1 MTRYRPV
8 TTRSLLLALGFAAG
22 LSLVGRPAPAQLPP
36 IKDNGPIPDNAKYG
50 QADVFREL
58 TEILPTP
65 NAYRTASGAPGHGYW
80 QQRADYNIA
89 VTLNEDE
96 HRLTGAETVVYHNNS
111 PDRLE
116 YLWMQLDANLFT
128 PNSLAHR
135 TATGPS
141 SRDDMTFEALK
152 ELLAA
157 RTFDG
162 GFKIDKVAAG
172 GRDGSGEPA
181 GAELPHA
188 IVDTM
193 MRVDLPEPLEPGESY
208 TFSVAWHY
216 NLNNSEEVGGRT
228 GYEPFEDGNDIFCIA
243 QWFPRMCVYG
253 DAVGWQHKQYYGRGE
268 FALELG
274 DYDVTI
280 TCPADLV
287 VSATGVLQNPAECLS
302 QQRRDRLE
310 QAKTAEKPVFIV
322 TPAEAKAAEKS
333 RNEGGETKSWHWRAE
348 NVRDFAFTAS
358 RKFIWDAWGRTI
370 PDEDSDSGER
380 FVMCQSLYPNE
391 CEPLWSQ
398 YSTQAAAHCV
408 EVYSKFTFPY
418 PYPNAISVYGVVGG
432 GMEYPMICW
441 NGPKPEED
449 GTYTARTKYFLISV
463 VIHEVGHNWFPMI
476 VNSDERRW
484 TWMDEGLNTFLQYL
498 AEQEWEA
505 DYPSR
510 RGEPED
516 IAAYMKSTNQV
527 PIMTNSESLLQF
539 GSNAYAKPATALNIL
554 RESVLGRELFDKA
567 FKTYARRWKFK
578 HPEPADFFRTM
589 EDASGRDLD
598 WFWRGWFYT
607 TDHVDLGVSNLRAYV
622 VDSGDPVDRENRE
635 RAEKEEEPPSLS
647 AQRNEELPQRVA
659 EFPELLDFYNSY
671 DELKATG
678 KQIKTYKEFLEGLS
692 EEQLRLLKTDLTFY
706 LVDLTNEGGLPMPVI
721 LKLTFADG
729 STEEVRLPA
738 EIWRANARKVTK
750 SLLRKKKIEKIEL
763 DPHRETADV
772 DRGDN
777 LLPREIVESRFKLF
791 KKKTESNPMRDA
803 REEEEKAAKERA
815 AGEKAEAKTDTE
827 SAEEAAEEK
836 TEAEAPR
843 AED

>member
-1 MTRYRPV
+1 MTRP
-8 TTRSLLLALGFAAG
+8 LPLLAAFCLALPSSPA
-22 LSLVGRPAPAQLPP
+22 VGQLAPT
-36 IKDNGPIPDNAKYG
+36 KDNGPIPDNAKYG

-58 TEILPTP
+58 IEILPTP
-65 NAYRTASGAPGHGYW
+65 NDYRTASGAPGHEYW
-80 QQRADYNIA
+80 QQRADYAIEVA
-89 VTLNEDE
+89 LDEDARTLE
-96 HRLTGAETVVYHNNS
+96 GAETVVYRNNS

-128 PNSLAHR
+128 PDSLANL
-135 TATGPS
+135 TASGPAS
-141 SRDDMTFEALK
+141 MDDMSFDALNQ
-152 ELLAA
+152 LLAA

-162 GFKIDKVAAG
+162 GFKIDAVAAG
-172 GRDGSGEPA
+172 KA
-181 GAELPHA
+181 GAGGAGLPHV

-193 MRVDLPEPLEPGESY
+193 MRIDLPQPLEPGASY
-208 TFSVAWHY
+208 EFSVEWHY
-216 NLNNSEEVGGRT
+216 ALNDSTAVGGRT
-228 GYEPFEDGNDIFCIA
+228 GYEPFEDGNDIFCVA

-280 TCPADLV
+280 ECPADLV
-287 VSATGVLQNPAECLS
+287 VAATGVLQNPADCLT
-302 QQRRDRLE
+302 QTQRDRLE
-310 QAKTAEKPVFIV
+310 TAKTAEKPVFIV
-322 TPAEAKAAEKS
+322 TPDEAQAAEKE
-333 RNEGGETKSWHWRAE
+333 RNEGGGVKRWRWKAE
-348 NVRDFAFTAS
+348 NVRDFAWTAS

-370 PDEDSDSGER
+370 PDEEAEGGEH
-380 FVMCQSLYPNE
+380 FVMCQSLYPNA

-408 EVYSKFTFPY
+408 EVYSKYTFPY
-418 PYPNAISVYGVVGG
+418 PYPAAISVYGVVRG

-449 GTYTARTKYFLISV
+449 GTYDARTKYFLISV
-463 VIHEVGHNWFPMI
+463 VIHEVGHNYFPMI

-498 AEQEWEA
+498 AEQEWED

-510 RGEPED
+510 RGKPED
-516 IAAYMKSTNQV
+516 IAGYMKSSRQV

-554 RESVLGRELFDKA
+554 RETVLGRELFDKA

-607 TDHVDLGVSNLRAYV
+607 TQHVDLGVSNLRVYT
-622 VDSGDPVDRENRE
+622 VDAGDPVDKENRD
-635 RAEKEEEPPSLS
+635 RAEEEAEPPTLS
-647 AQRNEELPQRVA
+647 EQRNEPLPKRVT
-659 EFPELLDFYNSY
+659 EFPELLDFYNAY
-671 DELKATG
+671 DELKATD
-678 KQIKTYKEFLEGLS
+678 KQIKTYKEFVEGLD
-692 EEQLRLLKTDLTFY
+692 EAQLRLLKSDVKFY
-706 LVDLTNEGGLPMPVI
+706 ALDITNEGGLPMPVI

-729 STEEVRLPA
+729 TAEEVRIPA
-738 EIWRANARKVTK
+738 EIWRADNRKVTK
-750 SLLRKKKIEKIEL
+750 VLMRKKTIEKVEL

-777 LLPREIVESRFKLF
+777 MLPRELVESRFKLF
-791 KKKTESNPMRDA
+791 KKKVESNPMRDA
-803 REEEEKAAKERA
+803 REAEEEAAEAKAAKAKADA
-815 AGEKAEAKTDTE
+815 AKAEETGTE
-827 SAEEAAEEK
+827 TAEEAAQEK
-836 TEAEAPR
+836 GAAEAPR
-843 AED
+843 SDG

>member
-1 MTRYRPV
+1 MIRPLFL
-8 TTRSLLLALGFAAG
+8 SAAALLAA
-22 LSLVGRPAPAQLPP
+22 APAFGQLSPT
-36 IKDNGPIPDNAKYG
+36 KDNGPIPDNAKYG
-50 QADVFREL
+50 QADSFREL

-65 NAYRTASGAPGHGYW
+65 NAYRTASGAPGHAYW
-80 QQRADYNIA
+80 QQRADYDIA
-89 VTLNEDE
+89 VTLDEDE
-96 HRLTGAETVVYHNNS
+96 HTLAGAETVVYHNNS

-128 PNSLAHR
+128 PDSLARR
-135 TATGPS
+135 TRTGPTDV
-141 SRDDMTFEALK
+141 DDMSFDALK
-152 ELLAA
+152 AMLAA
-157 RTFDG
+157 ETFDG
-162 GFKIDKVAAG
+162 GFKIDRVAAG
-172 GRDGSGEPA
+172 PRAGDGPD
-181 GAELPHA
+181 LPHA

-193 MRVDLPEPLEPGESY
+193 MRVDLPTPLEPGASY
-208 TFSVAWHY
+208 TFSVTWHY
-216 NLNNSEEVGGRT
+216 TLNNVDDVGGRT
-228 GYEPFEDGNDIFCIA
+228 GYEPLDDGNDLFCVA

-274 DYDVTI
+274 DYEVTI
-280 TCPADLV
+280 TCPADLI
-287 VSATGVLQNPAECLS
+287 VSATGVLQNPAGCLS
-302 QQRRDRLE
+302 QTHRDRLE
-310 QAKTAEKPVFIV
+310 EAKTADKPLFVV
-322 TPAEAKAAEKS
+322 TPDESKAARKT
-333 RNEGGETKSWHWRAE
+333 RNKEGGTKSWFWKAS

-358 RKFIWDAWGRTI
+358 RAFIWDAWGRTI
-370 PDEDSDSGER
+370 PDEDADDGTH
-380 FVMCQSLYPNE
+380 FVMCQSLYPSE

-398 YSTQAAAHCV
+398 YSTQAIAHCI

-463 VIHEVGHNWFPMI
+463 VIHEVGHNYFPMI

-498 AEQEWEA
+498 AEQEWED

-510 RGEPED
+510 RGAPAD
-516 IAAYMKSTNQV
+516 IASYMKSTNQV

-554 RESVLGRELFDKA
+554 RETILGRELFDKA

-598 WFWRGWFYT
+598 WFWRGWFYS
-607 TDHVDLGVSNLRAYV
+607 TDHVDLGVSNLRVYTLDA
-622 VDSGDPVDRENRE
+622 GDPVDKENRD
-635 RAEKEEEPPSLS
+635 RADAEEEPETPST
-647 AQRNEELPQRVA
+647 QRNRDLPKRIA

-671 DELKATG
+671 DELKATD
-678 KQIKTYKEFLEGLS
+678 KSIKTYKEFLEGLND
-692 EEQLRLLKTDLTFY
+692 EQLRLLKSGVKFY
-706 LVDLTNEGGLPMPVI
+706 AVDVTNDGGLPMPVI
-721 LKLTFADG
+721 LKLTYADG

-738 EIWRANARKVTK
+738 EIWRANNRKITK
-750 SLLRKKKIEKIEL
+750 VLMRKKAVEKVEL
-763 DPHRETADV
+763 DPNLETADV
-772 DRGDN
+772 DRSDN
-777 LLPREIVESRFKLF
+777 MLPRELVESRFKLF

-803 REEEEKAAKERA
+803 RKAAEKAAKAKA
-815 AGEKAEAKTDTE
+815 AADKAAEKAATDTE
-827 SAEEAAEEK
+827 GPAGAAEEK
-836 TEAEAPR
+836 DAAEAPR
-843 AED
+843 SDD